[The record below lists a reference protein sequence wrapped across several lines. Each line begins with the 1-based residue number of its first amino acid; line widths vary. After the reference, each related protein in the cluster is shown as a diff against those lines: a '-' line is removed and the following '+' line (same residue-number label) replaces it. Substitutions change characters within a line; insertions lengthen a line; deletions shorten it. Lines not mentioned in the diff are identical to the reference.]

1 MKKSVCKSLLFSI
14 TFLLLVSIISCKTT
28 KNQLMQNTEI
38 SKANNFSHNTII
50 VYVKNGTSEEEIQ
63 TLCKKYNLQVL
74 YIYKN
79 FSSCALS
86 SERFLSNSELNKLI
100 KKLESEPCVLSVQ
113 KDYIMNLDS
122 NDF

>member
-14 TFLLLVSIISCKTT
+14 TFLLLMSIISCKTT

-86 SERFLSNSELNKLI
+86 SQEPLTDKELEELI
-100 KKLESEPCVLSVQ
+100 TKVESESFVLSVQ
-113 KDYIMNLDS
+113 KDYIMSLDS